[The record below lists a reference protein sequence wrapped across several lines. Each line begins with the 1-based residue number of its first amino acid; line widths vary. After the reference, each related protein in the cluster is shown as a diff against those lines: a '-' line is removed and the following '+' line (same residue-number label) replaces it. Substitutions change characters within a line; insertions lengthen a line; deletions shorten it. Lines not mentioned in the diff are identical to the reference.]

1 MILKNAE
8 NKVDHLL
15 KVFVPVWDLLINL
28 FCKYKLNSIYMKI
41 FVNILK
47 IVAEN
52 PNEKILIC
60 IFIKLNFY

>member
-1 MILKNAE
+1 MLHK
-8 NKVDHLL
+8 KP
-15 KVFVPVWDLLINL
+15 KMDLIINL